1 MNNGENTFSLLADH
15 INSFK
20 HLLLSVNFV
29 PLTVNGT
36 GNSGGEQ
43 DQVPALTELT
53 ILEQHCP
60 IEIYE
65 PHVTLHMLVDTCF
78 NL

>member
-1 MNNGENTFSLLADH
+1 MNNGENTFFLLADH

-29 PLTVNGT
+29 PLTVKGT

-43 DQVPALTELT
+43 VQVPALTELT
-53 ILEQHCP
+53 ILKQHCP
-60 IEIYE
+60 IEMYE
-65 PHVTLHMLVDTCF
+65 SHVILRNLVDTCF